1 MENQKRRIEWEE
13 NHAIISEAYFD
24 IAKKTKK
31 RPTLKALAEA
41 TDISIQSIHKH
52 LKELSSLK
60 LEERFKDL
68 KLMSASLLMSMY
80 TQGQKGKAGC
90 AKLFFQIV
98 EQFSEKHDHRIKM
111 DDIES
116 MTEEELEAKLAEL
129 QAVNEAPAKLE
140 PIEDDEREGAAE
152 ND

>member
-1 MENQKRRIEWEE
+1 MDRKRRIEWDE
-13 NHAIISEAYFD
+13 NHCIITEAYFE

-31 RPTLKALAEA
+31 RPTLKALSDE
-41 TDISIQSIHKH
+41 TGISIQSIHKH

-68 KLMSASLLMSMY
+68 KLMSGSLLMAMY

-98 EQFSEKHDHRIKM
+98 EQFTEKHDHRVKM

-116 MTEEELEAKLAEL
+116 MSEEELKAKLKEY
-129 QAVNEAPAKLE
+129 QVVNEEKKSYE
-140 PIEDDEREGAAE
+140 PIEDDERESAAE